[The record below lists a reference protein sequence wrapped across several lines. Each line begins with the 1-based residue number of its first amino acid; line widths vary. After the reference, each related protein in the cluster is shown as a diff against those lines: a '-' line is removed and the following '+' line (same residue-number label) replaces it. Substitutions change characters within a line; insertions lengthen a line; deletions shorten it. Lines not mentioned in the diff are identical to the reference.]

1 MEEQI
6 ETISPEMTSLLKKKK
21 EVRISEKP
29 TITLEEAAAY
39 TGIGINRLRS
49 LSNRSDCR
57 FVIYVGS
64 KRMIKRKQFEEFL
77 ESNYSI

>member
-1 MEEQI
+1 MEKQI

-39 TGIGINRLRS
+39 SGIGINRLRS
-49 LSNRSDCR
+49 LSNSSDCR

>member
-1 MEEQI
+1 MEKKT
-6 ETISPEMTSLLKKKK
+6 ETISPELTSLLKKKK

-39 TGIGINRLRS
+39 TGIGINRLR
-49 LSNRSDCR
+49 LISNRSDCR
-57 FVIYVGS
+57 FVFYVGS
-64 KRMIKRKQFEEFL
+64 RRMFKRKQFEEFL